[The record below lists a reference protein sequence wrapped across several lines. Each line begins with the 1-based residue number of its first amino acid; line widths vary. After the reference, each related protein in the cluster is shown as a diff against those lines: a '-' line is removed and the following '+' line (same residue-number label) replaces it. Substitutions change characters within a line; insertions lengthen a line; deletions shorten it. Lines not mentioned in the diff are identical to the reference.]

1 MADLDRLSTQLN
13 SFGVWQFTD
22 GVSSAEARAMAQ
34 RIESLGYSALWIP
47 EAVGRHAFVNSAN
60 LLLATDKLVIAT
72 GIAGIHNR
80 PAWSTKMAATELD
93 ELSGGRFILG
103 LGVSHAPMVTLRGLD
118 YSKPLTA
125 MREYLDVIDHAVTMT
140 PGAMAPIVLAALGP
154 KMLELAAARTAGAH
168 PYWTT
173 PEHTAEARELV
184 GPDAWLCVEQKC
196 VLTSDR
202 EIAHARANEQLE
214 MYISLPNYRNSWIRL
229 GFTEEEIDGR
239 APRFI
244 DAVVA
249 WGDENAIAARLQEH
263 IDAGAS
269 HVCIQAV
276 DASGDRSRPDWNLLE
291 TFAPGSV

>member
-202 EIAHARANEQLE
+202 ELAHARANEQLE

-239 APRFI
+239 APRFV

>member
-1 MADLDRLSTQLN
+1 MADLNRLSAQLN

-22 GVSSAEARAMAQ
+22 GVSSSEARTMAQ
-34 RIESLGYSALWIP
+34 RIESLGYSALWVP

-60 LLLATDKLVIAT
+60 LLLATDELVIAT

-93 ELSGGRFILG
+93 ELSGGRFVLG

-118 YSKPLTA
+118 YTKPLTA
-125 MREYLDVIDHAVTMT
+125 MRDYLEAIEHAITMT
-140 PGAMAPIVLAALGP
+140 PGEMAPVVLAALGP
-154 KMLELAAARTAGAH
+154 KMLELSASRTVGAH

-173 PEHTAEARELV
+173 PEHTAQAREIV

-196 VLTSDR
+196 ILTTDR
-202 EIAHARANEQLE
+202 DIAHARANEQLE
-214 MYISLPNYRNSWIRL
+214 MYISLPNYRNNWIRL
-229 GFTEEEIDGR
+229 GFTDDEIDGR
-239 APRFI
+239 ASRFV

-249 WGDENAIAARLQEH
+249 WGDEDAIAARLQEH
-263 IDAGAS
+263 VDAGAS

-276 DASGDRSRPDWNLLE
+276 DVSGDRSRPDWNLLE
-291 TFAPGSV
+291 TFAPRSA

>member
-60 LLLATDKLVIAT
+60 LLLATDELVIAT

-118 YSKPLTA
+118 YSQPLTA

-202 EIAHARANEQLE
+202 ELAHARANEQLE

-239 APRFI
+239 APRFV

>member
-1 MADLDRLSTQLN
+1 MADLDRLTERLG

-22 GVSSAEARAMAQ
+22 GISSAEAREMAQ

-60 LLLATDKLVIAT
+60 LLVATDELVVAT

-80 PAWSTKMAATELD
+80 PAWATKMAATELD
-93 ELSGGRFILG
+93 ELSGGRFVLG

-125 MREYLDVIDHAVTMT
+125 MREYLDVIDQAVTMT
-140 PGAMAPIVLAALGP
+140 PGEMPPIVLAALGP
-154 KMLELAAARTAGAH
+154 KMLQLSATRTAGAH

-173 PEHTAEARELV
+173 PEHTAEARELI

-196 VLTSDR
+196 VLTTDR
-202 EIAHARANEQLE
+202 EVAHARANEQLE
-214 MYISLPNYRNSWIRL
+214 MYIALPNYRNSWLRL

-239 APRFI
+239 APRFV

-249 WGDENAIAARLQEH
+249 WGDEDAIAARLQEH
-263 IDAGAS
+263 VDAGAS

-276 DASGDRSRPDWNLLE
+276 DTGGDRSRPDWNLLE
-291 TFAPGSV
+291 TFAPRST

>member
-239 APRFI
+239 APRFV

>member
-1 MADLDRLSTQLN
+1 MADLDRLTERLG

-22 GVSSAEARAMAQ
+22 GISSAEAREMAQ

-60 LLLATDKLVIAT
+60 LLLATDELVVAT

-80 PAWSTKMAATELD
+80 PAWATKMAATELD
-93 ELSGGRFILG
+93 ELSGGRFVLG

-125 MREYLDVIDHAVTMT
+125 MREYLDVIDQAVTMT
-140 PGAMAPIVLAALGP
+140 PGEMPPIVLAALGP
-154 KMLELAAARTAGAH
+154 KMLQLSATRTAGAH

-173 PEHTAEARELV
+173 PEHTAEARELI

-196 VLTSDR
+196 VLTTDR
-202 EIAHARANEQLE
+202 EVAHARANEQLE
-214 MYISLPNYRNSWIRL
+214 MYIALPNYRNSWLRL

-239 APRFI
+239 APRFV

-249 WGDENAIAARLQEH
+249 WGDEDTIAARLQEH
-263 IDAGAS
+263 VDAGAS

-276 DASGDRSRPDWNLLE
+276 DTGGDRSRPDWNLLE
-291 TFAPGSV
+291 TFAPRST

>member
-60 LLLATDKLVIAT
+60 LLLATNELVIAT

-173 PEHTAEARELV
+173 PQHTAEARELV

-239 APRFI
+239 APRFV

>member
-60 LLLATDKLVIAT
+60 LLLATDELVIAT

-154 KMLELAAARTAGAH
+154 KMLELAATRTAGAH

-173 PEHTAEARELV
+173 PEHTAEARKLV

-239 APRFI
+239 APRFV

>member
-60 LLLATDKLVIAT
+60 LLLATDELVIAT

-239 APRFI
+239 APRFV

-291 TFAPGSV
+291 TFAPGSL

>member
-1 MADLDRLSTQLN
+1 MADLDRLTERLG

-22 GVSSAEARAMAQ
+22 GISSAEAREMAQ

-60 LLLATDKLVIAT
+60 LLLATDELVVAT

-80 PAWSTKMAATELD
+80 PAWATKMAATELD
-93 ELSGGRFILG
+93 ELSGGRFVLG

-125 MREYLDVIDHAVTMT
+125 MREYLDVIDQAVTMT
-140 PGAMAPIVLAALGP
+140 PGEMPPIVLAALGP
-154 KMLELAAARTAGAH
+154 KMLQLSATRTAGAH

-173 PEHTAEARELV
+173 PEHTAEARELI
-184 GPDAWLCVEQKC
+184 GSDAWLCVEQKC
-196 VLTSDR
+196 VLTTDR
-202 EIAHARANEQLE
+202 EVAHARANEQLE
-214 MYISLPNYRNSWIRL
+214 MYIALPNYRNSWLRL

-239 APRFI
+239 APRFV

-249 WGDENAIAARLQEH
+249 WGDEDAIAARLQEH
-263 IDAGAS
+263 VDAGAS

-276 DASGDRSRPDWNLLE
+276 DTGGDRSRPDWNLLE
-291 TFAPGSV
+291 TFAPRST

>member
-1 MADLDRLSTQLN
+1 MADLDRLTERLG

-22 GVSSAEARAMAQ
+22 GISSAEAREMAQ

-60 LLLATDKLVIAT
+60 LLLATDELVVAT

-80 PAWSTKMAATELD
+80 PAWATKMAATELD
-93 ELSGGRFILG
+93 ELSGGRFVLG

-125 MREYLDVIDHAVTMT
+125 MREYLDVIDQAVTMT
-140 PGAMAPIVLAALGP
+140 PGEMPPIVLAALGP
-154 KMLELAAARTAGAH
+154 KMLQLSATRTAGAH

-173 PEHTAEARELV
+173 PEHTAEARELI

-196 VLTSDR
+196 VLTTDR
-202 EIAHARANEQLE
+202 EVAHARANEQLE
-214 MYISLPNYRNSWIRL
+214 MYIALPNYRNSWLRL

-239 APRFI
+239 APRFV

-249 WGDENAIAARLQEH
+249 WGDEDAIAARLQEH
-263 IDAGAS
+263 VDAGAS

-276 DASGDRSRPDWNLLE
+276 DTGGDRSRPDWNLLE
-291 TFAPGSV
+291 TFAPRST

>member
-60 LLLATDKLVIAT
+60 LLLATDELVIAT

-202 EIAHARANEQLE
+202 ELAHARANEQLE

-229 GFTEEEIDGR
+229 GFTEKEIDGR

>member
-22 GVSSAEARAMAQ
+22 GVSSAEARTMAQ

-60 LLLATDKLVIAT
+60 LLLATDELVIAT

-239 APRFI
+239 APRFV

-249 WGDENAIAARLQEH
+249 WGD
-263 IDAGAS
+263 
-269 HVCIQAV
+269 
-276 DASGDRSRPDWNLLE
+276 
-291 TFAPGSV
+291 